1 MRSPWQFAQSFIIPE
16 KVTPKTITEQNFR
29 GMTLDPKSIDLL
41 ISLYATADKELYFGV
56 GRNLLFHV
64 YQ

>member
-41 ISLYATADKELYFGV
+41 I
-56 GRNLLFHV
+56 
-64 YQ
+64 